1 MKVWRKLG
9 DDDEEEI
16 KQERREKTR
25 ILLSLLDLG
34 SILLELRD

>member
-1 MKVWRKLG
+1 MKAWRKLG

-25 ILLSLLDLG
+25 ILFSLLDLG